1 MGHTYTHTNGLSHT
15 HTYFG
20 HCASF
25 FFVCVIPQYTTFRGY
40 ILWGYIYEILDA
52 KSVQA
57 KLLGI
62 FGDKGQHEEMMLNVD
77 LIFGGENL

>member
-1 MGHTYTHTNGLSHT
+1 MGHTYKHTNGLSHT
-15 HTYFG
+15 HTLILDTVRL
-20 HCASF
+20 

-40 ILWGYIYEILDA
+40 ILYEILDA

-57 KLLGI
+57 KLLEI